1 MFQSSSWKQN
11 SNRSLGIQG
20 TNRHTFPL
28 EEQLLNFII
37 VCACGTVRLG
47 CQEVLLWSSSPF
59 SHTSELF
66 GTCFEMWKWGWY
78 SVNSEII
85 MLKAHFIFFHL
96 NMNYSAGDNLCF
108 CREWVFFSLS
118 LFYLS
123 SIREVFFD
131 CLYHLFCGNKSLL
144 FYQGKN
150 HFNNHLEQGEERKVF
165 WRKIIPFPYFS

>member
-1 MFQSSSWKQN
+1 
-11 SNRSLGIQG
+11 
-20 TNRHTFPL
+20 
-28 EEQLLNFII
+28 
-37 VCACGTVRLG
+37 
-47 CQEVLLWSSSPF
+47 
-59 SHTSELF
+59 
-66 GTCFEMWKWGWY
+66 
-78 SVNSEII
+78 

-96 NMNYSAGDNLCF
+96 NMNYSAGGNLCF
-108 CREWVFFSLS
+108 CREWVLS

-131 CLYHLFCGNKSLL
+131 CLHHLFCGNKSLL

>member
-11 SNRSLGIQG
+11 SKRSLGIQG
-20 TNRHTFPL
+20 TNRHTFPP

-37 VCACGTVRLG
+37 VCACGTVRLR
-47 CQEVLLWSSSPF
+47 CQEVLLWSSLPF

-66 GTCFEMWKWGWY
+66 GTCLEMWKWGWY

-96 NMNYSAGDNLCF
+96 NMNYGDNHCF
-108 CREWVFFSLS
+108 CREWGFFFSSLS
-118 LFYLS
+118 FICLPLGKYSLIAYTIYFVEIRVYC
-123 SIREVFFD
+123 SIRE
-131 CLYHLFCGNKSLL
+131 
-144 FYQGKN
+144 KN
-150 HFNNHLEQGEERKVF
+150 HFNNYLEQGEERKVF